1 MATVFVDL
9 RDLDSKWSNACRKAE
24 TELNALFKHNG
35 IGVVLTTKG
44 PQTLTITVITDPG
57 IQGTA
62 VHGRTSAETDSSGRM
77 VRSTIR
83 LPVNVTI
90 STPGGIR
97 DAGMG
102 PFEVIAA
109 HEFVHALGHEP
120 HNSLLMTQ
128 TWNKEPGDTAAGD
141 ILRGNGAKMPP
152 LKLSPESISILQ
164 GIWP

>member
-9 RDLDSKWSNACRKAE
+9 QGLDSKWTNACRKAE
-24 TELNALFKHNG
+24 TELNTLFKRNG
-35 IGVVLTTKG
+35 INVVLTLKG
-44 PQTLTITVITDPG
+44 PQALSITVITDPS

-62 VHGRTSAETDSSGRM
+62 VHGRTSAETDASGRM
-77 VRSTIR
+77 LRSTVR
-83 LPVNVTI
+83 LPVNVSI

-120 HNSLLMTQ
+120 HNSMLMTR
-128 TWNKEPGDTAAGD
+128 TWNKEPGDNAAGD
-141 ILRGNGAKMPP
+141 ILRGTGVKMPP
-152 LKLSPESISILQ
+152 IMLSPESISILQ

>member
-1 MATVFVDL
+1 MATVYVDL
-9 RDLDSKWSNACRKAE
+9 QGLDSKWTNACRKAQ
-24 TELNALFKHNG
+24 TDLNALFKRNG
-35 IGVVLTTKG
+35 INVVLTLKG
-44 PQTLTITVITDPG
+44 PQALTIAVQTDPS

-62 VHGRTSAETDSSGRM
+62 LHGRTSAETDASGKM

-83 LPVNVTI
+83 LPVNVSI

-120 HNSLLMTQ
+120 HNTLLMTQ
-128 TWNKEPGDTAAGD
+128 TWNKEPGDNAAGD
-141 ILRGNGAKMPP
+141 ILRGNGVKMPP
-152 LKLSPESISILQ
+152 IMLSPESISLLQ